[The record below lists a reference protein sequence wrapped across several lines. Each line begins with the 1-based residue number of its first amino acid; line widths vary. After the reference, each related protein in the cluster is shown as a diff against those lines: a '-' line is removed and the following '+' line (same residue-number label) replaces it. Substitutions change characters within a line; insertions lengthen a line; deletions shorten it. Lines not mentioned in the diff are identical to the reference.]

1 MVSIID
7 RLFGNKKV
15 QTSVKKV
22 TITSINLKFMGNSH
36 GLAGMEVSEPVFELR
51 IPFQNKMG
59 SNLLPDNLKG
69 PKIVLSSVTVGSPFR
84 LVDISPKLPVEV
96 PYMSK
101 TMFTLKIAA
110 PDVTWEGPL
119 SINFGNESANNVT
132 ISIKKVTLHHG
143 DKSIELEDS
152 GVTTSMQKSQLFK
165 QNLQIYKVL
174 SLGDTVNKI
183 EVSAPFEIVSTDPKL
198 PIKADKKDSYIISLY
213 MKCPEFS
220 YAGDLDIRFS

>member
-7 RLFGNKKV
+7 KLFGNKKG
-15 QTSVKKV
+15 TSSAKKV

-36 GLAGMEVSEPVFELR
+36 GLAGMEVAEPVFELH

-59 SNLLPDNLKG
+59 NGILPDNLKG
-69 PKIVLSSVTVGSPFR
+69 PKMVLSSITVGAPFK
-84 LVDISPKLPVEV
+84 LVDIEPKLPVEV

-101 TMFTLKIAA
+101 TIFTIKIAA
-110 PDVTWEGPL
+110 PDATWEGPL

-132 ISIKKVTLHHG
+132 VSIKKVTLHYG
-143 DKSIELEDS
+143 DKAVELEDS

-165 QNLQIYKVL
+165 QGLQLYKII
-174 SLGDTVNKI
+174 SLGDTVSKI
-183 EVSAPFEIVSTDPKL
+183 EVNEPFEIVSTEPKL
-198 PIKADKKDSYIISLY
+198 PIKADRKDSYIINIY

-220 YAGDLDIRFS
+220 YAGDMDIKLS